1 MRKVLP
7 RCVPP
12 MRTDTRGLPRVER
25 ASKGGPRAGT
35 VSPQRVRC
43 GALLPY
49 LHSRAG
55 TSASYGALGAVQ
67 DASGHRV
74 YWTLGAAEA

>member
-1 MRKVLP
+1 MLP

-25 ASKGGPRAGT
+25 ASKGGYHEREQSVLN
-35 VSPQRVRC
+35 VSV
-43 GALLPY
+43 AVPY
-49 LHSRAG
+49 YPSLHSRAG

-67 DASGHRV
+67 DASGHWF